1 MKLNLN
7 IEHNLKPEELGVIVT
22 LAKETNKPIP
32 QLILEAARKL
42 ADRPQALS
50 DKAQPQEKG
59 E

>member
-1 MKLNLN
+1 
-7 IEHNLKPEELGVIVT
+7 LKPEELGVIVT

-50 DKAQPQEKG
+50 NKAQPQETG